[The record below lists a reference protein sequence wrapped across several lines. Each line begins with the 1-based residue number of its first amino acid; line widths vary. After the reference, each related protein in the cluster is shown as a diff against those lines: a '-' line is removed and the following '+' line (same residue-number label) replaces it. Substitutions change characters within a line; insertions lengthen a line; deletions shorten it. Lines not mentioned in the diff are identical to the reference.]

1 MEINIAKIKYKRAKR
16 PYAFSAY
23 ASLALSIFQSFEFPP
38 LLFNLYETAAMR
50 KIFLYP
56 KVKTIVTA
64 FFLLATI
71 TSKAQVW
78 ADTVA
83 MIDKVFN
90 KYPDNHPGAQ
100 LAISRNGQLIYSS
113 ARGLADIEHNTPI
126 DKTTKIEAGSVSKQ
140 FTAACILLLEQQG
153 KLSLDDDIRK
163 YVPQVPDY
171 GNMITIRHLMN
182 HASGIKDWGAIA
194 ELSGWPRGTKPYTNE
209 DVLHIVSVQ
218 KTLNNKPNDEYIY
231 SNSGFNLLAIIIQ
244 RVSGNTLAEFS
255 KKYLFG
261 PAGMKNTEWR
271 DDYKRNVPNRAIA
284 YSPNT
289 DGYRINMPN
298 ENAYGNGGLLT
309 TAEDLLLWNEY
320 YRNGKLGSPSL
331 LAKQLETT
339 PFNNGK
345 KNKYAAGLIID
356 TLYGLPYIW
365 HNGSTAAYRANLDLF
380 PQQGLS
386 IAWIS
391 NTSRADMSDVPAAIR
406 NILIKHP
413 RPASRGTNTAA
424 TIDVK
429 LFQPYT
435 GAYRDIKTGEGLQLY
450 IEDDGLYILPHT
462 KIQPTSKTAAL
473 NGRTA
478 LVFSAGA
485 LLSIIGKDTSFYTA
499 APLPDPNNLE
509 MYVSAYTSDETESTL
524 NIILKESKLFVQFR
538 RTRTLELT
546 PVYKNGFSYPGGDA
560 YFEVDD
566 TGKVK
571 GLFFSVARARNVAF
585 KKIN

>member
-1 MEINIAKIKYKRAKR
+1 
-16 PYAFSAY
+16 
-23 ASLALSIFQSFEFPP
+23 
-38 LLFNLYETAAMR
+38 MR
-50 KIFLYP
+50 KFFLYP
-56 KVKTIVTA
+56 QVKIIVTA
-64 FFLLATI
+64 FLLVIAVAG
-71 TSKAQVW
+71 KAQAW
-78 ADTVA
+78 SDTVA
-83 MIDKVFN
+83 MIDRVFN
-90 KYPDNHPGAQ
+90 RYPDNHPGAQ

-113 ARGLADIEHNTPI
+113 ARGLADIEHNLPI

-153 KLSLDDDIRK
+153 KLSLNDDIRK
-163 YVPQVPDY
+163 YLPQVPDY
-171 GNMITIRHLMN
+171 GNTITIRHLMN
-182 HASGIKDWGAIA
+182 HASGIKDWGAIT

-218 KTLNNKPNDEYIY
+218 KTLNNEPNDEYIY

-255 KKYLFG
+255 KKYLFE

-271 DDYKRNVPNRAIA
+271 DDYKRDVPNRAIA
-284 YSPNT
+284 YSPNA

-320 YRNGKLGSPSL
+320 YHNGKLGSPSL

-356 TLYGLPYIW
+356 TLYGFPYIW

-380 PQQGLS
+380 PEQGLS

-391 NTSRADMSDVPAAIR
+391 NTSRTDMSDIPAAIR

-413 RPASRGTNTAA
+413 RQAPRNSNTTAG
-424 TIDVK
+424 IDVK

-435 GAYRDIKTGEGLQLY
+435 GAYRDIKTGEGLQVY
-450 IEDDGLYILPHT
+450 IEGDGLYLLPHT
-462 KIQPTSKTAAL
+462 KIRPIDKAVAL
-473 NGRTA
+473 NGRTTLA
-478 LVFSAGA
+478 FSRGA
-485 LLSIIGKDTSFYTA
+485 VLSIIGKDTSFYTA

-509 MYVSAYTSDETESTL
+509 MYTGVYASDETESTL
-524 NIILKESKLFVQFR
+524 NIILKEGKLFIEHR
-538 RTRTLELT
+538 KNRTAELT
-546 PVYKNGFSYPGGDA
+546 PVYKNGFSYSGGDA
-560 YFEVDD
+560 YFELDN
-566 TGKVK
+566 TGKVT

-585 KKIN
+585 KKLY